1 MPLSYDDDNLPAIE
15 PGAPAA
21 PPVAAPAKRG
31 KLVFDSAPAPAAAP
45 PEPSLID
52 KIDQFSQRYNPL
64 DLRRGT
70 TPVIPNPI
78 EGALE
83 RGGEGLETLAGK
95 VVSGLHGLSHIGQG
109 DAADVINADRAALA
123 PTPSQSPSAQGFD
136 TVART
141 ALASPIIQAVAAPID
156 KAVENAGP
164 GVRTAVP
171 AVAEA
176 VQDVAQLAPLGQVGR
191 AAKAAEAGAVGV
203 EGAAKP
209 STATPLET
217 ARGAGYQAP
226 PSVVKA
232 SNPAES
238 VPGTAREAIV
248 GPTGIR
254 ADANEAN
261 QIVTTKLAGKE
272 IGVPNATKIS
282 ADDAAKFRAT
292 GPGPKYDTVAE
303 KLGYMPPDTVAAS
316 ELSALVEDQNPATA
330 LAPKARTNVDRIVN
344 KIGSGGYT
352 GKDWIKDVSWLRENG
367 ARSAADSLEDM
378 AERHLTAQG
387 DTQTLALHRGART
400 DFAKSYDIQNAI
412 GRGGQ
417 IDAQQLRALDDKY
430 PGLLTGNLKVI
441 ATAARELPE
450 VTKLPGADTGPG
462 VHTKLQ
468 AVHNFI
474 GAGIKKLPG
483 MNPMSE
489 AFQNAKFGR
498 EMSPTEQSYVPS
510 FGRKAQEPL
519 SQRPADPTGG
529 LTLAPD
535 TGPITP
541 PQVDRGGIPLA
552 DVLSTGVEKPAPLGL
567 SLSPMGAPAPQGI
580 PFRVDPAHMAG
591 DLTLA
596 DEPPRR
602 LGEALSDVAAV
613 RSQGVP
619 EGLAARTAAPAPA
632 IPRSDVVDLEPR
644 QPLGMALAPGR
655 AYKPGQREMFGKDR
669 GAVAKRSKSKVKD
682 RGD

>member
-31 KLVFDSAPAPAAAP
+31 KLVFDAAPAAAP
-45 PEPSLID
+45 TTLLN
-52 KIDQFSQRYNPL
+52 NPVVGGAE
-64 DLRRGT
+64 DLYHHVT
-70 TPVIPNPI
+70 
-78 EGALE
+78 GALAQIPATVA
-83 RGGEGLETLAGK
+83 GGVAGLAQTLGAPVNAEDVRRKTQETFTAQPYTESGKAGLAKEAEILKPVGEVVNAGLEKTGAARPYIEAAGRGA
-95 VVSGLHGLSHIGQG
+95 S
-109 DAADVINADRAALA
+109 AALA
-123 PTPSQSPSAQGFD
+123 
-136 TVART
+136 
-141 ALASPIIQAVAAPID
+141 AAPF
-156 KAVENAGP
+156 AE
-164 GVRTAVP
+164 P
-171 AVAEA
+171 AAAALESVGSKLTSTGLEA
-176 VQDVAQLAPLGQVGR
+176 PKSPAL
-191 AAKAAEAGAVGV
+191 V

-232 SNPAES
+232 SNPSES
-238 VPGTAREAIV
+238 VPGTTRESIV
-248 GPTGIR
+248 GPTAIR
-254 ADANEAN
+254 GDANEAN

-272 IGVPNATKIS
+272 IGLPNATKIS
-282 ADDAAKFRAT
+282 ADDAAAFRAK

-303 KLGYMPPDTVAAS
+303 KLGYMPPDTAAAN

-344 KIGSGGYT
+344 KIGSGSYT

-498 EMSPTEQSYVPS
+498 EMTPTEQSYVPS
-510 FGRKAQEPL
+510 FGRRTQEPL
-519 SQRPADPTGG
+519 SERPPDPTGG

-535 TGPITP
+535 NGPITP
-541 PQVDRGGIPLA
+541 PRADRGGIPLA

-567 SLSPMGAPAPQGI
+567 SLSPMGASAPQGI

-591 DLTLA
+591 DLALA
-596 DEPPRR
+596 EEPPRR

-619 EGLAARTAAPAPA
+619 EGIAARKAAPAPA
-632 IPRSDVVDLEPR
+632 IPRSDTVDIEPR
-644 QPLGMALAPGR
+644 QSLGMALAPGR

-669 GAVAKRSKSKVKD
+669 GAVAKRSKPKAKD
-682 RGD
+682 SGD

>member
-21 PPVAAPAKRG
+21 SPVTAPKRG
-31 KLVFDSAPAPAAAP
+31 KLVFDAPSGPAAGP
-45 PEPSLID
+45 VEPSLLD
-52 KIDQFSQRYNPL
+52 KIDQFSQQYNPL
-64 DLRRGT
+64 DLRRGGQ
-70 TPVIPNPI
+70 PVIPNPI

-83 RGGEGLETLAGK
+83 RGGEGIQTLAGK
-95 VVSGLHGLSHIGQG
+95 VVSGLHGLTHLGQG
-109 DAADVINADRAALA
+109 DAADVINADRAAL
-123 PTPSQSPSAQGFD
+123 TPAHSQSSSAQQFD
-136 TVART
+136 ALART
-141 ALASPIIQAVAAPID
+141 ALASPAVEAAAAPLD
-156 KAVENAGP
+156 KAIENAGP

-171 AVAEA
+171 AAAEA
-176 VQDVAQLAPLGQVGR
+176 IQDVASVLPLGAVGR
-191 AAKAAEAGAVGV
+191 AAKAADAGTVGV

-209 STATPLET
+209 STVTPLET

-232 SNPAES
+232 SNPSAE

-248 GPTGIR
+248 GPTGLR

-261 QIVTTKLAGKE
+261 QVISTKLAGKE
-272 IGVPNATKIS
+272 IGLPSATKIT

-303 KLGYMPPDTVAAS
+303 KLGYMPPDTAAAS

-367 ARSAADSLEDM
+367 ARSAADALEDM

-450 VTKLPGADTGPG
+450 VTRLPGADTGPG

-468 AVHNFI
+468 AVHNAV
-474 GAGIKKLPG
+474 GGVIKKLPG

-510 FGRKAQEPL
+510 FGNRSKEPL
-519 SQRPADPTGG
+519 SQRPAELFPTGD
-529 LTLAPD
+529 LSLAPG
-535 TGPITP
+535 TGVGGTATP
-541 PQVDRGGIPLA
+541 RGEGIPLA

-567 SLSPMGAPAPQGI
+567 SLAPMGAPAPQGI

-596 DEPPRR
+596 EEPPRR
-602 LGEALSDVAAV
+602 VGEALSDVAAV

-619 EGLAARTAAPAPA
+619 EGIAARVAPETKRRSKDTVPFTASP
-632 IPRSDVVDLEPR
+632 IR
-644 QPLGMALAPGR
+644 LGQELT
-655 AYKPGQREMFGKDR
+655 
-669 GAVAKRSKSKVKD
+669 KRSKPKAKD